1 MVEAANLFRFEAKGG
16 KNFRNWTLENLKLIR
31 CQEYQQGPCGWILE
45 QVKNKEGAMRILAV
59 SLFIVFTSA
68 WAQATPEEA
77 VIIEVR
83 KKVKLHD
90 TERTYAD
97 YFIRG
102 GTKLG
107 LSPGVLVSVLRRVPV
122 HDPLQNASVGDFQV
136 KVADIEI
143 ILADDKKAIGRLVE
157 IDRRQARPMLTYDAI
172 MIGDKLD
179 LTSMRAKVS
188 HREAPSSVFDQPRS
202 PASIHPVV
210 PAEQTLE
217 NNTPEL
223 TNP

>member
-1 MVEAANLFRFEAKGG
+1 MKHLFTLSVCILMSWGAFAASED
-16 KNFRNWTLENLKLIR
+16 
-31 CQEYQQGPCGWILE
+31 
-45 QVKNKEGAMRILAV
+45 AV
-59 SLFIVFTSA
+59 V
-68 WAQATPEEA
+68 
-77 VIIEVR
+77 IEVR

-143 ILADDKKAIGRLVE
+143 IQADEKKSIGRLIE
-157 IDRRQARPMLTYDAI
+157 IDRRAARPMLAFDAI
-172 MIGDKLD
+172 MIGDRLD
-179 LTSMRAKVS
+179 LSTMRTKVS
-188 HREAPSSVFDQPRS
+188 QREAPSSVFDQPRS
-202 PASIHPVV
+202 PASLPTEKNV
-210 PAEQTLE
+210 PSKDE
-217 NNTPEL
+217 NPSTSL

>member
-1 MVEAANLFRFEAKGG
+1 MLQIIA
-16 KNFRNWTLENLKLIR
+16 
-31 CQEYQQGPCGWILE
+31 IL
-45 QVKNKEGAMRILAV
+45 VAVFV
-59 SLFIVFTSA
+59 SLPCLAS
-68 WAQATPEEA
+68 PEEA

-107 LSPGVLVSVLRRVPV
+107 LSPGVLVSVMRRVPV
-122 HDPLQNASVGDFQV
+122 HDPLQNSSVGDFEV
-136 KVADIEI
+136 KVADLEI
-143 ILADDKKAIGRLVE
+143 ILADDKKSIGRLIE
-157 IDRRQARPMLTYDAI
+157 IDRRAARPMLAFDAV

-179 LTSMRAKVS
+179 LSSMRTKLS
-188 HREAPSSVFDQPRS
+188 HQEAASSVFDQPRS
-202 PASIHPVV
+202 QRMPASLSPE
-210 PAEQTLE
+210 PESSGFDENEQE
-217 NNTPEL
+217 NNSPSL

>member
-1 MVEAANLFRFEAKGG
+1 MQ
-16 KNFRNWTLENLKLIR
+16 KLLLLIVIFVT
-31 CQEYQQGPCGWILE
+31 CGA
-45 QVKNKEGAMRILAV
+45 GA
-59 SLFIVFTSA
+59 SA
-68 WAQATPEEA
+68 EEA
-77 VIIEVR
+77 VVIEVR

-107 LSPGVLVSVLRRVPV
+107 LSPGVLVSVFRRVPV

-143 ILADDKKAIGRLVE
+143 ILADDKKSIGRLVE
-157 IDRRQARPMLTYDAI
+157 IDRRAARPMLAFDAI
-172 MIGDKLD
+172 MIGDRLD
-179 LTSMRAKVS
+179 LSSLRTKVS
-188 HREAPSSVFDQPRS
+188 HHEAPSSVFDRTPSRVPASVQPQSNADESQERDENNS
-202 PASIHPVV
+202 PA
-210 PAEQTLE
+210 
-217 NNTPEL
+217 L